1 MKYISNIL
9 DSFPRSAWE
18 CSLGRSASPNSKNKK
33 LKNLFYIYLSNILKG
48 ICIFCRGRGASK
60 TAFLHWS
67 VGTSRVCDLFKNIFG
82 FYLILLLILLSTSSI
97 YAVEVIFNDGKSN
110 LDIRFYSFP
119 EDDYF
124 PLDDIIK
131 IFPEATY
138 HQKDARQLIIK
149 CDDIE
154 FQLIIGNSYVN
165 YAEKSYKLYAVPKL
179 VNGIVLIPWEFV
191 QSLLSPALGK
201 QIAWNWNKTRLEVLS
216 EFDLSEHSTIN
227 EWLEEANGYSNKET
241 KIVIVID
248 AGHGGDDPG
257 AIGAN
262 GLYEKEVVLDVA
274 LIMQEM
280 IEEQLKIR
288 AYLTRTD
295 DTFVDLG
302 KRTAIA
308 NQVEATLFISLHANA
323 FTDSRLNG
331 YEIYYLS
338 TALNDRARTVASIEN
353 SVIRMEGLRQAGQT
367 RLDLILWELAQEEYL
382 EESKQFAEI
391 ISEEMSSTL
400 SNKNRGVHQAEFFVL
415 NGAYM
420 PAILLEIGYISNP
433 IEEKL
438 MKTNKFKKDIASSLC
453 NAIRIFL
460 EENRNWSRIDT
471 D

>member
-1 MKYISNIL
+1 
-9 DSFPRSAWE
+9 
-18 CSLGRSASPNSKNKK
+18 
-33 LKNLFYIYLSNILKG
+33 
-48 ICIFCRGRGASK
+48 
-60 TAFLHWS
+60 
-67 VGTSRVCDLFKNIFG
+67 
-82 FYLILLLILLSTSSI
+82 
-97 YAVEVIFNDGKSN
+97 
-110 LDIRFYSFP
+110 
-119 EDDYF
+119 
-124 PLDDIIK
+124 
-131 IFPEATY
+131 
-138 HQKDARQLIIK
+138 
-149 CDDIE
+149 
-154 FQLIIGNSYVN
+154 
-165 YAEKSYKLYAVPKL
+165 
-179 VNGIVLIPWEFV
+179 
-191 QSLLSPALGK
+191 
-201 QIAWNWNKTRLEVLS
+201 
-216 EFDLSEHSTIN
+216 
-227 EWLEEANGYSNKET
+227 
-241 KIVIVID
+241 
-248 AGHGGDDPG
+248 
-257 AIGAN
+257 
-262 GLYEKEVVLDVA
+262 
-274 LIMQEM
+274 MQEM